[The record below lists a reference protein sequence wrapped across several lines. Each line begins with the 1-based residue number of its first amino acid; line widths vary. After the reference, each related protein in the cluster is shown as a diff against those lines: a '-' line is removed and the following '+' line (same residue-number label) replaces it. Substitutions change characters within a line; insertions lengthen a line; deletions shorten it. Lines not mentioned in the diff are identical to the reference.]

1 MIIVVVR
8 SMRGCVQSCADQ
20 DGCNSAWRTGHQ
32 HHHAI
37 LVLFLAA
44 AALALSTSS
53 TMLTATIIL
62 SYILTVATC
71 HSPSLTFS
79 HILPSTIFS
88 FAILLVQNFANFR
101 SGGQWGIIHSKVSQF

>member
-71 HSPSLTFS
+71 HSPSLTIS

-88 FAILLVQNFANFR
+88 ADILPFAPWLYT
-101 SGGQWGIIHSKVSQF
+101 